1 MNRRIEKI
9 TACLLIF
16 LFLFSV
22 RAQKDA
28 QKEIRFNVSVADER
42 GKYVGGLK
50 VENFQITVDK
60 KPQEIT
66 SFTERDEPA
75 TIVFLID
82 LSGSQKGVAAPLA
95 GEIKR
100 FIKSGNPNNEY
111 VLIAFNTKVE
121 LVLDE
126 TGDFDKLEEA
136 LDKTSASA
144 PKGNTAFY
152 DAVYAAIEK
161 AESGKHQKKVLIAC
175 SDGVDNQSHSYKFD
189 DVTKFLKRSDV
200 LFYPVSYWKDGA
212 DIIGNMMGAAFITEF
227 SVISGGKS
235 FFPKSSIEMSS
246 VFDLIARELKS
257 QYQIGFRVGDFTKP
271 DKWQE
276 IKIKVA
282 PAANANKQ
290 IKFRARARG
299 GFYPVSAK

>member
-9 TACLLIF
+9 ISCLLIF

-22 RAQKDA
+22 RAQKDN

-42 GKYVGGLK
+42 GKFVSGLK
-50 VENFQITVDK
+50 VGDFQITVDK

-66 SFTERDEPA
+66 SFTGQDTPA

-95 GEIKR
+95 VEIKR

-111 VLIAFNTKVE
+111 VVIAFNTKVQ
-121 LVLDE
+121 LVFDE
-126 TGDFDKLEEA
+126 TDDFEKLEEA
-136 LDKTSASA
+136 LDKTDAR
-144 PKGNTAFY
+144 GNTAFY

-175 SDGVDNQSHSYKFD
+175 SDGINNQSVSYKFN
-189 DVTKFLKRSDV
+189 DVREFLKRSDV
-200 LFYPVSYWKDGA
+200 LFYAVSYSKNGRDILGNLGGA
-212 DIIGNMMGAAFITEF
+212 VIIDEF
-227 SVISGGKS
+227 SAISGGKS
-235 FFPKSSIEMSS
+235 FFPNSAAEMSGA
-246 VFDLIARELKS
+246 FDRIAQELKS
-257 QYQIGFRVGDFTKP
+257 QYQIGFRVEDFTKP
-271 DKWQE
+271 DKWRE

-282 PAANANKQ
+282 PIADANKQ
-290 IKFRARARG
+290 IKVRARARG
-299 GFYPVSAK
+299 GFYPISAK